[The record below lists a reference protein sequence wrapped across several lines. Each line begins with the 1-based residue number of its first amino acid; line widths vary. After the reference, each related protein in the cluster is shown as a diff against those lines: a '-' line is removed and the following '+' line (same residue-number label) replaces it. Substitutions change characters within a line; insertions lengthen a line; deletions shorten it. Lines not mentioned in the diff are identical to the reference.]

1 MSTEERLPG
10 GPAWHDF
17 CSRLERAGDE
27 LAERTDDIST
37 VERSEGVPYLL
48 GLVSSAIQ
56 IATRFADPD
65 RPHFIRNPDSVT
77 RWGSE
82 TADCLYLFA
91 GIRGAGSYVVRGRRN
106 NVEGFFVEVKEG
118 YMQLGE
124 TRIFATL
131 SDDELKYDE
140 DGTFEILLCAER
152 PRGYEGNWMALH
164 ADARCVGVWQF
175 FGDWE
180 NERHASF
187 EIVRP
192 DSEGSPPPPMSLE
205 DAAEMLETAAT
216 WVEASASAW
225 LKWYEGVLAAL
236 SPNTLPEAVSFSGA
250 GGPPAVLYGTG
261 RYQLGLDEALIVE
274 SAVPSARWWSFELA
288 DPWFTAME
296 YANHQT
302 SLNHR
307 QARIDNDGLVRCVV
321 AHSDPGVPNWLDASG
336 HEAGLLQCRWVWSND
351 NPVATTR
358 KVKLSSLREHLPAE
372 TPAVTTEERRR
383 AIAIRQRHVARRES
397 AS

>member
-131 SDDELKYDE
+131 SDD
-140 DGTFEILLCAER
+140 
-152 PRGYEGNWMALH
+152 
-164 ADARCVGVWQF
+164 
-175 FGDWE
+175 
-180 NERHASF
+180 
-187 EIVRP
+187 
-192 DSEGSPPPPMSLE
+192 
-205 DAAEMLETAAT
+205 
-216 WVEASASAW
+216 
-225 LKWYEGVLAAL
+225 
-236 SPNTLPEAVSFSGA
+236 
-250 GGPPAVLYGTG
+250 
-261 RYQLGLDEALIVE
+261 
-274 SAVPSARWWSFELA
+274 
-288 DPWFTAME
+288 
-296 YANHQT
+296 
-302 SLNHR
+302 
-307 QARIDNDGLVRCVV
+307 
-321 AHSDPGVPNWLDASG
+321 
-336 HEAGLLQCRWVWSND
+336 
-351 NPVATTR
+351 
-358 KVKLSSLREHLPAE
+358 
-372 TPAVTTEERRR
+372 
-383 AIAIRQRHVARRES
+383 
-397 AS
+397 

>member
-140 DGTFEILLCAER
+140 DGTFAGRLNTEMVDLEVPDDDDIEWLQDR
-152 PRGYEGNWMALH
+152 I
-164 ADARCVGVWQF
+164 Q
-175 FGDWE
+175 
-180 NERHASF
+180 RH
-187 EIVRP
+187 
-192 DSEGSPPPPMSLE
+192 
-205 DAAEMLETAAT
+205 
-216 WVEASASAW
+216 
-225 LKWYEGVLAAL
+225 
-236 SPNTLPEAVSFSGA
+236 
-250 GGPPAVLYGTG
+250 
-261 RYQLGLDEALIVE
+261 LDETDSAVASRILGAWPVE
-274 SAVPSARWWSFELA
+274 SGRFRKVMPRDYKRVLEAR
-288 DPWFTAME
+288 
-296 YANHQT
+296 
-302 SLNHR
+302 
-307 QARIDNDGLVRCVV
+307 ARAEIRGED
-321 AHSDPGVPNWLDASG
+321 
-336 HEAGLLQCRWVWSND
+336 
-351 NPVATTR
+351 PVA
-358 KVKLSSLREHLPAE
+358 
-372 TPAVTTEERRR
+372 AVM
-383 AIAIRQRHVARRES
+383 AAAHG
-397 AS
+397 